1 MYSAS
6 AVKPDWHRSKLH
18 SVKKIFA
25 ALTIA
30 VLSLAALTAC
40 STGGVQAGSV
50 IRVGLLN
57 DFNSI
62 NADNVTADGALETN
76 QEVAALT
83 VPSFYYVEADET
95 LVANQEFGT
104 VTVVSKQPYQ
114 VRYTLT
120 GAAEWSDGQK
130 VTANDLLLSWLAAR
144 NPLDAGFNSSRT
156 GSGLK
161 WATSVPVVSSDLKS
175 LTVTFDHPVAD
186 YRTALTVNA
195 AAHIVAQKAFGTTEN
210 TSALAR
216 FSLAVSTANLE
227 DQKLLAEKYA
237 ELYLAR
243 NLGTLAPK
251 VGAGPYLVTAYSEG
265 KSLTLKANSNFTW
278 GPLPKIET
286 VEIKFLSDSTTMMAA
301 LQANQIDIA
310 SPRESGIATVSD
322 LVALAKTT
330 GSVLEVGGSHSAE
343 AIMLNFGE
351 GSVFSSAGNDVTKV
365 TAVRS
370 AFLKMVPIAKILTA
384 LSADSP
390 VIEAKSWIY
399 SSKSNYY
406 TPFVEANGSAS
417 FTVQNAELAQELLKQ
432 SKIRTP
438 VEVRVLYDQNNPRA
452 KAEFNLLNQY
462 AGSVGFNLIDVSSR
476 NPREIYTTGEFDV
489 YISIVALAG
498 EVGGDPYW
506 FTGSSVTKFVDPAL
520 DALLGDL
527 SGKAEAIDQVATL
540 KKIDTQLYSAQ
551 FGLPL
556 YQVPSMLAYGKK
568 VKSVVASPVGASATY
583 GYWNWVVSN

>member
-1 MYSAS
+1 M
-6 AVKPDWHRSKLH
+6 
-18 SVKKIFA
+18 KKILA
-25 ALTIA
+25 ALTIVA
-30 VLSLAALTAC
+30 LSLVGLTAC
-40 STGGVQAGSV
+40 STGGIQVGSA
-50 IRVGLLN
+50 IRVALLN
-57 DFNSI
+57 DFNSL
-62 NADNVTADGALETN
+62 NADNVTADGSLETN

-83 VPSFYYVEADET
+83 TPSFYYVDSDET
-95 LVANQEFGT
+95 LVANKEFGT

-120 GAAEWSDGQK
+120 GAAKWSDGQE
-130 VTANDLLLSWLAAR
+130 VSANDLLLSWLAAR

-175 LTVTFDHPVAD
+175 LTITFDHPVAD
-186 YRTALTVNA
+186 YRTSLTINA
-195 AAHIVAQKAFGTTEN
+195 AAHIVAQKAFGVSDN
-210 TSALAR
+210 SAALSR
-216 FSLAVSTANLE
+216 FTAAVSTANLE

-237 ELYLAR
+237 DLYLAR

-251 VGAGPYLVTAYSEG
+251 IGAGAYLVTAFSEG
-265 KSLTLKANSNFTW
+265 KSLTLKANSNFSW
-278 GPLPKIET
+278 GPAPKIET
-286 VEIKFLSDSTTMMAA
+286 VEIKFLSDSTAMMAA
-301 LQANQIDIA
+301 LQSDQIDVA

-322 LVALAKTT
+322 LVALAKST
-330 GSVLEVGGSHSAE
+330 GSTLEVGGSHSIE

-351 GSVFSSAGNDVTKV
+351 GSIFASAGNDVTKV
-365 TAVRS
+365 SVLRT

-406 TPFVEANGSAS
+406 SPFIETNGSAS
-417 FTVQNAELAQELLKQ
+417 YIIQNAEQAQELLKQ
-432 SKIRTP
+432 SNFRTP
-438 VEVRVLYDQNNPRA
+438 IDVRVLYDQNNPRA

-462 AGSVGFNLIDVSSR
+462 AGIVGFNLIDVSSR
-476 NPREIYTTGEFDV
+476 NPREVYTTGEFDV
-489 YISIVALAG
+489 YIATESLAG

-506 FTGSSVTKFVDPAL
+506 FTGSSVTKFADPAL
-520 DALLGDL
+520 DSLLGDL

-540 KKIDTQLYSAQ
+540 KKIDAQLYASQ

-568 VKSVVASPVGASATY
+568 IKSVIASPIGASATY
-583 GYWNWVVSN
+583 GYWNWSVSN